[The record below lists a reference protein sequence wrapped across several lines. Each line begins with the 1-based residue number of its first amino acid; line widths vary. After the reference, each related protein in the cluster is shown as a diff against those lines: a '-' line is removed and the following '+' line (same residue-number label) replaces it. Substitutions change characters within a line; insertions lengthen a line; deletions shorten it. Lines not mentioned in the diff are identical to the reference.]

1 MENAFGTK
9 AFPTNLNK
17 NFMLIYYVVVDLVT
31 VVVVV
36 VVVTARDTYLSV
48 IYVNIVLVVAV
59 NSESICFTSHVI
71 SLTLQPCEYR
81 MVVIII

>member
-31 VVVVV
+31 VVV

>member
-1 MENAFGTK
+1 MVENAFGTK

-31 VVVVV
+31 VVV